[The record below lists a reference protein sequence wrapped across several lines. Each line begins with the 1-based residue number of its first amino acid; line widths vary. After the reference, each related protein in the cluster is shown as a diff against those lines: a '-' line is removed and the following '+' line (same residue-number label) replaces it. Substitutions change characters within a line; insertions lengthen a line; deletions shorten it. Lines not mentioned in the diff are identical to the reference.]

1 MGHEQIKTSSEKSGL
16 WFTEDFILTEHAAL
30 TLDHIQGWAPNAGA
44 TRHPRTW
51 SSSTCVMGLAAQ
63 WVLSIACWTAITLVS
78 FQLVLKWLCLKPEDP
93 ACLPPTV
100 IWLGLL
106 LSKHLGQLSLSLSGS
121 AFLNSAPSL
130 AIVQPFSHLGEGYW
144 KIWELMLAPKIGKWE
159 FTAASSHIGKR
170 DHDDL
175 DSVAAS
181 TTDVICKSIIW

>member
-16 WFTEDFILTEHAAL
+16 WFTEDFSLTEHAAL

-51 SSSTCVMGLAAQ
+51 SSSTCVMGLAAH

-78 FQLVLKWLCLKPEDP
+78 FQLVLKWLCLEPEDP

-121 AFLNSAPSL
+121 AFCLCFL
-130 AIVQPFSHLGEGYW
+130 ELCTLFSHCSAILTSGW
-144 KIWELMLAPKIGKWE
+144 MVLKDLRAH
-159 FTAASSHIGKR
+159 AS
-170 DHDDL
+170 
-175 DSVAAS
+175 A
-181 TTDVICKSIIW
+181 